1 MSKINLLPQREP
13 EESGISP
20 AKLGLIIVLEIAIV
34 GASALYACRHFFI
47 QQLEED
53 IDRIEAQIGAIQ
65 ADVEAVEKVQRR
77 TADIRKRID
86 EAEAIRAEGLASG
99 RVMREVRDIIPRDIW
114 LSSLSINPDGGVSL
128 AGDTFSMESVARFAL
143 AIEDSPMFGEAHVG
157 SVSLAAEGDYEVY
170 DFNIDCMLEARR

>member
-34 GASALYACRHFFI
+34 GASALYAYRYFFI

-77 TADIRKRID
+77 TADIRKLID

-128 AGDTFSMESVARFAL
+128 AGDTFSIESVARFAL

-170 DFNIDCMLEARR
+170 DFNIDCMLDARR

>member
-34 GASALYACRHFFI
+34 GASALYAYRHFFI

-65 ADVEAVEKVQRR
+65 TDVEAVEKVQRR
-77 TADIRKRID
+77 TADIRKLID

-99 RVMREVRDIIPRDIW
+99 CVMREVRDIIPRDIW

-128 AGDTFSMESVARFAL
+128 AGDTFSIESVARFAL

-170 DFNIDCMLEARR
+170 DFNIDCMLDARR

>member
-34 GASALYACRHFFI
+34 GASALYAYRYFFI

-53 IDRIEAQIGAIQ
+53 IDRIEAQIGAIR

-86 EAEAIRAEGLASG
+86 EAEAISAEGLASG

-128 AGDTFSMESVARFAL
+128 AGDTFSIESVARFAL

-170 DFNIDCMLEARR
+170 DFNIDCMLDARR

>member
-34 GASALYACRHFFI
+34 GASALYAYRHFFI

-77 TADIRKRID
+77 TADIRKLID

-114 LSSLSINPDGGVSL
+114 LSSLSINLDGGVSL
-128 AGDTFSMESVARFAL
+128 AGDTFSIESVARFAL

-170 DFNIDCMLEARR
+170 DFNIDCMLDARR

>member
-34 GASALYACRHFFI
+34 GASALYAYRHFFI

-53 IDRIEAQIGAIQ
+53 IDRIEAQIGAIR

-86 EAEAIRAEGLASG
+86 EAEAISAEGLASG
-99 RVMREVRDIIPRDIW
+99 RVMREVRDIIPSDIW

-170 DFNIDCMLEARR
+170 DFNIDCMLDARR

>member
-1 MSKINLLPQREP
+1 
-13 EESGISP
+13 
-20 AKLGLIIVLEIAIV
+20 
-34 GASALYACRHFFI
+34 FFI

-53 IDRIEAQIGAIQ
+53 IDRIEAQIGAIR

-86 EAEAIRAEGLASG
+86 EAEAISAEGLASG

-114 LSSLSINPDGGVSL
+114 LSSLSINLDGGVSL
-128 AGDTFSMESVARFAL
+128 AGDTFSIESVARFAL

>member
-34 GASALYACRHFFI
+34 GASALYAYRHFFI

-65 ADVEAVEKVQRR
+65 TDVEAVEKVQRR
-77 TADIRKRID
+77 TADIRKLID

-128 AGDTFSMESVARFAL
+128 AGDTFSIESVARFAL

-170 DFNIDCMLEARR
+170 DFNIDCMLDARR

>member
-34 GASALYACRHFFI
+34 GASALYAYRYFFI

-77 TADIRKRID
+77 TADIRKLID

-114 LSSLSINPDGGVSL
+114 LSSLSINLDGGVSL
-128 AGDTFSMESVARFAL
+128 AGDTFSIESVARFAL

-170 DFNIDCMLEARR
+170 DFNIDCMLDARR

>member
-34 GASALYACRHFFI
+34 GASALYAYRHFFI

-128 AGDTFSMESVARFAL
+128 AGDTFSIESVARFAL

>member
-34 GASALYACRHFFI
+34 GASALYAYRHFFI

-53 IDRIEAQIGAIQ
+53 IDRIEAQIGAIR

-86 EAEAIRAEGLASG
+86 EAEAISAEGLASG

-114 LSSLSINPDGGVSL
+114 LSSLSINLDGGVSL
-128 AGDTFSMESVARFAL
+128 AGDTFSIESVARFAL

-170 DFNIDCMLEARR
+170 DFNIDCMLDARR

>member
-34 GASALYACRHFFI
+34 GASALYAYRHFFI

-53 IDRIEAQIGAIQ
+53 IDRIEAQIGAIR

-77 TADIRKRID
+77 TADIRKLID

-114 LSSLSINPDGGVSL
+114 LSSLSINLDGGVSL
-128 AGDTFSMESVARFAL
+128 AGDTFSIESVARFAL

-170 DFNIDCMLEARR
+170 DFNIDCMLDARR